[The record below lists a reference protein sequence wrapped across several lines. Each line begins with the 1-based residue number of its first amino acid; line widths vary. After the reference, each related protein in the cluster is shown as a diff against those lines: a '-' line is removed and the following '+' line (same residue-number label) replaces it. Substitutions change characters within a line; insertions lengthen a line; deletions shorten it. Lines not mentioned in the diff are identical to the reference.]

1 MPHIDLES
9 NVSIKELLADSKG
22 GEIDLDPRAYW
33 QRYALNTS
41 LTLNYG
47 YRIDGDK
54 DDKLLHEITDVE
66 RGVSNF
72 RSTSNN
78 WQDYVPLLRLFPKQT
93 RDAITFRKRRDV
105 YLDYLLK
112 GLKDRIAS
120 GTDKPCITG
129 NILKDP
135 EAKLNEGTH
144 PIRLLQ
150 FPPK

>member
-1 MPHIDLES
+1 MPLIDLES

-22 GEIDLDPRAYW
+22 GQIDLDPRAYW

-54 DDKLLHEITDVE
+54 DDALLKEITDVE

-78 WQDYVPLLRLFPKQT
+78 WYVLLAYF
-93 RDAITFRKRRDV
+93 FV
-105 YLDYLLK
+105 
-112 GLKDRIAS
+112 S
-120 GTDKPCITG
+120 
-129 NILKDP
+129 
-135 EAKLNEGTH
+135 EG
-144 PIRLLQ
+144 RG
-150 FPPK
+150 KCWVE

>member
-1 MPHIDLES
+1 MPLIDLES

-22 GEIDLDPRAYW
+22 GQIDLDPRAYW

-54 DDKLLHEITDVE
+54 DDVLLKEITDVE

-78 WQDYVPLLRLFPKQT
+78 WYVPLSLFLS
-93 RDAITFRKRRDV
+93 V
-105 YLDYLLK
+105 LD
-112 GLKDRIAS
+112 GI
-120 GTDKPCITG
+120 GG
-129 NILKDP
+129 
-135 EAKLNEGTH
+135 EGEG
-144 PIRLLQ
+144 
-150 FPPK
+150 